1 MDYIEKLKIDT
12 NKSSD
17 ITYRNIKINNNDIT
31 IIYIDSIIS
40 SDKIS
45 DFIIRSL
52 NNIKDNITLNNI
64 YNNISIFKVVEGNTY
79 EKLCF
84 YLNNGFTI
92 LLLNNEKIFLAF
104 ETKSNSERGITL
116 PSTEQSVRGSKD
128 SFTENYQT
136 NIGLIK
142 KRIKNNNLWIENVIK
157 GKYTNTNI
165 SILYINGI
173 VKKELVKKVLKKLK
187 KIDMDGIITI
197 GSIKN
202 ILSNTTNNILPTVQ
216 TTERP
221 DVVSTSLL
229 KGKIAIIVDN
239 NPYIILIPTVLNDF
253 FKTIEDEYVN
263 HINASFTRTL
273 KVICFFISILT
284 PGIYIALINY
294 NPEMIPTSLLV
305 NMIIQRNSVPFPAF
319 FEAFIMMLAFE
330 ILREADL
337 RVPSFSGSA
346 LSIVGAL
353 IIGDA
358 LVNAG
363 IASPIIITITAI
375 TAISSLP
382 FTEFE
387 LINSLRWY
395 RLLFMLGGS
404 LFGIIGILIVFL
416 LFITKLSYM
425 ESFGM
430 PYLLPYV
437 PFDKHDIKD
446 SIYKSDIKNTNERP
460 RYLSNNSI
468 KQRNDKN

>member
-1 MDYIEKLKIDT
+1 
-12 NKSSD
+12 
-17 ITYRNIKINNNDIT
+17 
-31 IIYIDSIIS
+31 
-40 SDKIS
+40 
-45 DFIIRSL
+45 
-52 NNIKDNITLNNI
+52 
-64 YNNISIFKVVEGNTY
+64 
-79 EKLCF
+79 
-84 YLNNGFTI
+84 
-92 LLLNNEKIFLAF
+92 
-104 ETKSNSERGITL
+104 
-116 PSTEQSVRGSKD
+116 
-128 SFTENYQT
+128 
-136 NIGLIK
+136 
-142 KRIKNNNLWIENVIK
+142 
-157 GKYTNTNI
+157 
-165 SILYINGI
+165 
-173 VKKELVKKVLKKLK
+173 
-187 KIDMDGIITI
+187 
-197 GSIKN
+197 
-202 ILSNTTNNILPTVQ
+202 
-216 TTERP
+216 
-221 DVVSTSLL
+221 
-229 KGKIAIIVDN
+229 
-239 NPYIILIPTVLNDF
+239 
-253 FKTIEDEYVN
+253 
-263 HINASFTRTL
+263 
-273 KVICFFISILT
+273 
-284 PGIYIALINY
+284 
-294 NPEMIPTSLLV
+294 MIPTSLLV

-363 IASPIIITITAI
+363 IASPMIITITAI

-468 KQRNDKN
+468 KQRNDKNWKNLYLYYLYLY